1 MITGAVFV
9 ELYPA
14 ESSVASYMRVGRK
27 EEVLLCER
35 GEGRVRNTA
44 TEPGVLGRNAGGRT
58 LIPKLHVYGVAFRGA
73 GDACVG
79 GSR

>member
-14 ESSVASYMRVGRK
+14 ESSVPSYMRVGRK

-44 TEPGVLGRNAGGRT
+44 TEPGVLGRNAGESAVA
-58 LIPKLHVYGVAFRGA
+58 LKYHVHGAGFRAA
-73 GDACVG
+73 GDACVWE
-79 GSR
+79 SR